1 MSIGPSRIP
10 RSHLEEHLMTRKP
23 ILVALAVLLWAAGPV
38 PAADLPLAT
47 ATGAIEKADKDSL
60 TILTR
65 GPDGKFNKSMTLRVT
80 GTSKISFVTTRTQAR
95 KEVVVQREAEAKD

>member
-1 MSIGPSRIP
+1 
-10 RSHLEEHLMTRKP
+10 MTRKP

-47 ATGAIEKADKDSL
+47 ATGAIEKVDKDSL

-65 GPDGKFNKSMTLRVT
+65 GPDGKFAGERSPGFSIGPMALNTEGL
-80 GTSKISFVTTRTQAR
+80 ITRLCLYGIIGS
-95 KEVVVQREAEAKD
+95 